1 MQSSH
6 EATFDPYIFTFTVQ
20 PRQGVA
26 PEKAEQALYAE
37 VDKLKAAGVDE
48 HELQKA
54 KNQAISAHYRSLR
67 SINRRANVI
76 GRYDVLFGDYR
87 KLANV
92 EQEFNKVTA
101 ADIQRAAKQYF
112 DVNNRTVATLVPDSA
127 PEDERPKQ
135 TPRRKNNEA
144 TLDKTCSISRGCV
157 DLSFCRGAGAERACP
172 DFSTARL
179 PARATSERPD
189 SACFSRST
197 NCR

>member
-37 VDKLKAAGVDE
+37 VDKLKAASVDE

-127 PEDERPKQ
+127 PEDKAKANSAEEKQ
-135 TPRRKNNEA
+135 
-144 TLDKTCSISRGCV
+144 
-157 DLSFCRGAGAERACP
+157 
-172 DFSTARL
+172 
-179 PARATSERPD
+179 
-189 SACFSRST
+189 
-197 NCR
+197 